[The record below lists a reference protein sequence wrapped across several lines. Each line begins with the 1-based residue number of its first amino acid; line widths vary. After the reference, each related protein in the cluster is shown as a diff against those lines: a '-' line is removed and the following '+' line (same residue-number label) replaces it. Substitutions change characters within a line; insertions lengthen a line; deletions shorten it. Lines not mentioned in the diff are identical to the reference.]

1 MIDLLKPLAPLKFNR
16 YSTIKND
23 KKLYFLYQRSFF
35 CIRGQNIQKNAIPLN
50 DVMFILAGVPG
61 FEPGKCQIQ
70 SLVPY
75 RLAIPQCA

>member
-1 MIDLLKPLAPLKFNR
+1 MIHDPHFTNKQHT
-16 YSTIKND
+16 Y
-23 KKLYFLYQRSFF
+23 
-35 CIRGQNIQKNAIPLN
+35 NIQVISRITEIYKKNAIPLN

-75 RLAIPQCA
+75 RLAIPQGA